1 MNHSGFWRRR
11 PACRCRRSRDDL
23 APVRVWTSP
32 SLAWTS
38 GQRVFALQLLPLPP
52 HPPTEEDMMTLSVLS
67 LILWA
72 LWTLVDDWGAGTE
85 W

>member
-1 MNHSGFWRRR
+1 M
-11 PACRCRRSRDDL
+11 
-23 APVRVWTSP
+23 
-32 SLAWTS
+32 AW
-38 GQRVFALQLLPLPP
+38 GDHPLLFALQLFSLPP